1 MVAPITILILLAT
14 VAFFAFG
21 GSKLLSPALETFK
34 EDIGA
39 LKTGVTEQVQAIKAK
54 TEAGKAG
61 ETVG

>member
-1 MVAPITILILLAT
+1 MVSATTILILLST

-21 GSKLLSPALETFK
+21 GSNLLRPAFETFQQ
-34 EDIGA
+34 DIGA
-39 LKTGVTEQVQAIKAK
+39 LKVGITEQVTAIKAK

>member
-1 MVAPITILILLAT
+1 MVSPTTILILLAT

-21 GSKLLSPALETFK
+21 GSTLLRPAFETFR

-39 LKTGVTEQVQAIKAK
+39 LRVGVTEQVQAIRAK
-54 TEAGKAG
+54 SEAGEAG

>member
-1 MVAPITILILLAT
+1 MVAPITILILLGA

-21 GSKLLSPALETFK
+21 GSTLLSPAFQTFK

-39 LKTGVTEQVQAIKAK
+39 LKVGVTEQVQAIKAK

>member
-1 MVAPITILILLAT
+1 MVSPITILILLGT

-21 GSKLLSPALETFK
+21 GSTLLRPAFETFQQ
-34 EDIGA
+34 DIGA
-39 LKTGVTEQVQAIKAK
+39 LKVGITEQVMAIKAK

>member
-1 MVAPITILILLAT
+1 MVAPVTILILLGT

-21 GSKLLSPALETFK
+21 GSQLLRPAFETFQQ
-34 EDIGA
+34 DIGA
-39 LKTGVTEQVQAIKAK
+39 LQVGITQQVQAIKAK

>member
-1 MVAPITILILLAT
+1 MVSPVTILILLAT

-21 GSKLLSPALETFK
+21 GSKLVSPAFETFK
-34 EDIGA
+34 QDIGA
-39 LKTGVTEQVQAIKAK
+39 LKVGVTEQVEAIKAK

>member
-1 MVAPITILILLAT
+1 MVSPTTILILLAT

-21 GSKLLSPALETFK
+21 GSQLIKPAFETFR

-39 LKTGVTEQVQAIKAK
+39 LKVGVTEQVQAIRAK
-54 TEAGKAG
+54 TEAGKTG

>member
-1 MVAPITILILLAT
+1 MVSSITILILLST

-21 GSKLLSPALETFK
+21 GSNLVRPAFETFK

-39 LKTGVTEQVQAIKAK
+39 LKVGVTEEVTAIRAK
-54 TEAGKAG
+54 FEAGKAG

>member
-1 MVAPITILILLAT
+1 MVSAVTILILLGT

-21 GSKLLSPALETFK
+21 GSNLLRPAFETFQQ
-34 EDIGA
+34 DIGA
-39 LKTGVTEQVQAIKAK
+39 LKIGVTQQVQAIKAK

>member
-1 MVAPITILILLAT
+1 MVSPITILILLAT

-21 GSKLLSPALETFK
+21 GTTLLKPAFETLK
-34 EDIGA
+34 EDFSE
-39 LKTGVTEQVQAIKAK
+39 LKTGVTEQVQNIKAK

>member
-1 MVAPITILILLAT
+1 MVSPITILILLST

-21 GSKLLSPALETFK
+21 GSSLLRPAFETFQ

-39 LKTGVTEQVQAIKAK
+39 FKVGLTEQVQAIRAK

>member
-1 MVAPITILILLAT
+1 MVSPTTILILLGT

-21 GSKLLSPALETFK
+21 GSQLLRPAFETFQQ
-34 EDIGA
+34 DIGA
-39 LKTGVTEQVQAIKAK
+39 LQVGITQQVQAIKAK